1 MNFWNA
7 AVPAGEQFTPP
18 SVEVWL
24 LASGSRKIPALPKLI
39 ASLSGPEYRLEEC
52 EESASVRS
60 INGGVNS
67 AHWRCRFVSTGL
79 KDDPY
84 SEIRLMKRLI
94 GVGVE
99 VMRFEEL
106 GRPPR
111 ASRDGVGRRP
121 LPRSR
126 ALVAAGVG
134 GLR

>member
-1 MNFWNA
+1 MSIWRK
-7 AVPAGEQFTPP
+7 AVPANDQFIPP
-18 SVEVWL
+18 SIEVWL
-24 LASGSRKIPALPKLI
+24 LASGSRRIPALPKLI

-52 EESASVRS
+52 EESGSL
-60 INGGVNS
+60 NGRNGVTDC

-84 SEIRLMKRLI
+84 AEIRLIKRLI

-106 GRPPR
+106 GRLPR
-111 ASRDGVGRRP
+111 MSGHPAEHKP

-126 ALVAAGVG
+126 ALVAMG
-134 GLR
+134 